1 MSQQD
6 KEQLPT
12 NAPASEE
19 ELDKLRT
26 RHEVVH
32 HTPTPTGGGGLT
44 SRGKSLEDEWIRR
57 EEKRKADEK
66 KQQEAAQ
73 AKQQE
78 ANKTGG
84 KEQ

>member
-12 NAPASEE
+12 TTPASEE
-19 ELDKLRT
+19 ELEKLRT

-32 HTPTPTGGGGLT
+32 HTPTPAGGGGLAT
-44 SRGKSLEDEWIRR
+44 RGKSLEDEWIKR
-57 EEKRKADEK
+57 EEKRKAEEQ
-66 KQQEAAQ
+66 KQQEAAK

-78 ANKTGG
+78 ANKNGG
-84 KEQ
+84 K